1 MEFVRKYGL
10 LHFGVLLFSFTS
22 VFAKM
27 AANAYNAGGIT
38 DLKFLILCAVMILN
52 CMVYAIFWQI
62 VIKDIDLHIA
72 YANRSV
78 YLIWSQIW
86 AVWFFAEHLTLKNI
100 IGLAIVLTGV
110 IIVTMNVDYDDDKKA
125 IDGGDGEEAGV

>member
-52 CMVYAIFWQI
+52 CMVYAVFWQI
-62 VIKDIDLHIA
+62 VIKDIDLHVA

-86 AVWFFAEHLTLKNI
+86 AVFFFAENLTVKNI
-100 IGLAIVLTGV
+100 VGLAVVLTGV
-110 IIVTMNVDYDDDKKA
+110 IIVTMSIDYEGDK
-125 IDGGDGEEAGV
+125 E

>member
-27 AANAYNAGGIT
+27 AANAYNAGGIM

-52 CMVYAIFWQI
+52 CMVYAVFWQI
-62 VIKDIDLHIA
+62 VIKDIDLHVA

-86 AVWFFAEHLTLKNI
+86 AVFFFAENLTVKNI
-100 IGLAIVLTGV
+100 VGLAVVLTGV
-110 IIVTMNVDYDDDKKA
+110 IIVTMNIDYEEDKK
-125 IDGGDGEEAGV
+125 

>member
-1 MEFVRKYGL
+1 MGFIRKYGL

-86 AVWFFAEHLTLKNI
+86 AVCFFAEHLTVKNI

-110 IIVTMNVDYDDDKKA
+110 IIVTMNVDYDDEKKA
-125 IDGGDGEEAGV
+125 IGEDGGEEGI

>member
-1 MEFVRKYGL
+1 MGFVRKYGL

-52 CMVYAIFWQI
+52 CMVYAVFWQI
-62 VIKDIDLHIA
+62 VIKDIDLHVA

-86 AVWFFAEHLTLKNI
+86 AVWFFAESLTLKNI
-100 IGLAIVLTGV
+100 VGLAIVLTGV
-110 IIVTMNVDYDDDKKA
+110 IIVTMNIDY
-125 IDGGDGEEAGV
+125 EEEKQ

>member
-1 MEFVRKYGL
+1 MGFIRKYGL

-52 CMVYAIFWQI
+52 CMVYAVFWQI
-62 VIKDIDLHIA
+62 VIKDIDLHVA
-72 YANRSV
+72 YATRSV

-86 AVWFFAEHLTLKNI
+86 AVWFFAESLTLKNI
-100 IGLAIVLTGV
+100 IGLAVVLTGV
-110 IIVTMNVDYDDDKKA
+110 IIVTMNIDY
-125 IDGGDGEEAGV
+125 EEEKQ

>member
-52 CMVYAIFWQI
+52 CMVYAVFWQI
-62 VIKDIDLHIA
+62 VIKDIDLHVA

-86 AVWFFAEHLTLKNI
+86 AVWFFAESLTLKNI
-100 IGLAIVLTGV
+100 VGLAIVLTGV
-110 IIVTMNVDYDDDKKA
+110 IMVTMNIDY
-125 IDGGDGEEAGV
+125 EEEKQ

>member
-125 IDGGDGEEAGV
+125 IDWGDGEEAGV

>member
-52 CMVYAIFWQI
+52 CMVYAVFWQI
-62 VIKDIDLHIA
+62 VIKDIDLHVA

-86 AVWFFAEHLTLKNI
+86 AVFFFAENLTVKNI
-100 IGLAIVLTGV
+100 VGLAVVLTGV
-110 IIVTMNVDYDDDKKA
+110 IIVTMNIDY
-125 IDGGDGEEAGV
+125 EEEKE